1 MNQLELV
8 YSRFLSLI
16 TDYSY
21 LELTEEELE
30 IELETKLEIALSKL
44 VRFKPVTYSSLSKTF
59 SRELTSLEITILA
72 HALLVEWLAIRV
84 YNVKQMEYLLS
95 SKDFNA
101 FSSAN
106 HLKEMSSLQLYAE
119 EQCHYLM
126 KQYTLFKVYG
136 DKLWNILMFLR
147 QDTKYITVVGA

>member
-44 VRFKPVTYSSLSKTF
+44 IRFNPVTYSSISKTF
-59 SRELTSLEITILA
+59 SRPLTSLEITIIAYAMLA
-72 HALLVEWLAIRV
+72 EWLNIKL
-84 YNVKQMEYLLS
+84 YNARQMEFLLS

-101 FSSAN
+101 FSGAN
-106 HLKEMSSLQLYAE
+106 HIDKMTSLKNHAE

-136 DKLWNILMFLR
+136 DKL
-147 QDTKYITVVGA
+147 